1 MGFSSNLVTSLSWT
15 CTSKLELAC
24 HNGPLLFWAITGSCH
39 ITPATAQYTSLVL
52 KGNPT
57 PNGAEWDGGRG
68 GWVTLNRKD
77 AGRLGVVSQIRHSS
91 MWRPCEIAGVC
102 PGAAGCPPQTLAAQI
117 EKAVLC
123 TLLLYP
129 QVFSHHWSSN
139 IMASE
144 FQDI

>member
-15 CTSKLELAC
+15 CTSKPELAC
-24 HNGPLLFWAITGSCH
+24 HNAPLLFWAITGSCH
-39 ITPATAQYTSLVL
+39 ITPTTAQYASLVL

-77 AGRLGVVSQIRHSS
+77 AGRVGVVLQGRRSS
-91 MWRPCEIAGVC
+91 MRRPCEIACVR
-102 PGAAGCPPQTLAAQI
+102 PGAAGRPPQTLAAQI
-117 EKAVLC
+117 EKAALC
-123 TLLLYP
+123 TPLLYSR
-129 QVFSHHWSSN
+129 VFSHYWSRN
-139 IMASE
+139 IMAFE